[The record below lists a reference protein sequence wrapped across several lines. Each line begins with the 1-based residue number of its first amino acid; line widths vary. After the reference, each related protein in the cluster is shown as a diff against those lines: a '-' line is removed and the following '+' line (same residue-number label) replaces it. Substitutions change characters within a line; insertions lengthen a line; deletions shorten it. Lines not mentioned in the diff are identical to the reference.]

1 MLKTSYTVATRGS
14 KLALI
19 QTEILAQNLRKLDPS
34 LKCDII
40 KIKSSGDINKN
51 KLLFSVNE
59 KGVFEKEVDR
69 AVLEG
74 EADFAV
80 HSIKDIPTELDEELV
95 IASILRREKP
105 NDVLIGKSNQRLE
118 ELEPNSHVGTSSLRR
133 AVQIK
138 RKNPKVTVIPI
149 RGNVENRIKKCI
161 NGSFDALVLAEAGI
175 RRLDM
180 INLIVQRFD
189 CLDFLPA
196 PGQGAIGVI
205 CRRDNKKIL
214 NMLLKIEDKATRYAI
229 DAERSLIHYL
239 NAGCRFPVGAIAL
252 PNLRTNRIILHA
264 SVFSADGSQSINLE
278 KSDLITNSSQV
289 GRDLANDLLSSG
301 AADFADEWRTALEK
315 WNSQK

>member
-1 MLKTSYTVATRGS
+1 VATRGS

-19 QTEILAQNLRKLDPS
+19 QTEILVQKLRKLDRS

-74 EADFAV
+74 ETDFAV

-196 PGQGAIGVI
+196 PGQGAIGIV

-264 SVFSADGSQSINLE
+264 SVFSADGSRSINLE

>member
-1 MLKTSYTVATRGS
+1 MATRGS

-19 QTEILAQNLRKLDPS
+19 QTEILAQKLRKLDPS

-118 ELEPNSHVGTSSLRR
+118 ELEANSHVGTSSLRR

-196 PGQGAIGVI
+196 PGQGAIGIV
-205 CRRDNKKIL
+205 CKRDNKKIL

-264 SVFSADGSQSINLE
+264 SVFSADGSRSINLE

>member
-1 MLKTSYTVATRGS
+1 LKTSYTVATRGS

-19 QTEILAQNLRKLDPS
+19 QTEILAQKLRKLDPS

-196 PGQGAIGVI
+196 PGQGAIGIV
-205 CRRDNKKIL
+205 CKRDNKKIL

-229 DAERSLIHYL
+229 DAERSLIQYL

-264 SVFSADGSQSINLE
+264 SVFSADGSRSINLE

>member
-1 MLKTSYTVATRGS
+1 VATRGS

-19 QTEILAQNLRKLDPS
+19 QTEILAQKLRKLDPS

-196 PGQGAIGVI
+196 PGQGAIGIV

-264 SVFSADGSQSINLE
+264 SVFSADGSRSINLK

>member
-1 MLKTSYTVATRGS
+1 VATRGS

-19 QTEILAQNLRKLDPS
+19 QTEILAHNLRKLDPS

-74 EADFAV
+74 KADFAV
-80 HSIKDIPTELDEELV
+80 HSIKDIPTELDDELV
-95 IASILRREKP
+95 IGSILRREKP

-118 ELEPNSHVGTSSLRR
+118 ELDPNSYVGTSSLRR
-133 AVQIK
+133 AVQVR
-138 RKNPKVTVIPI
+138 RKNPNVKVIPI

-196 PGQGAIGVI
+196 PGQGAIGIV

-214 NMLLKIEDKATRYAI
+214 NMLQKIEDRPTRYAI

-264 SVFSADGSQSINLE
+264 SVFSADGSQSINLK
-278 KSDLITNSSQV
+278 KSDLISNSSQV
-289 GRDLANDLLSSG
+289 GRDLANDFLSSG

>member
-1 MLKTSYTVATRGS
+1 MATRGS

-19 QTEILAQNLRKLDPS
+19 QTEILAQKLRKLDPS

-118 ELEPNSHVGTSSLRR
+118 ELAANSHVGTSSLRR

-138 RKNPKVTVIPI
+138 RKNPNVTVIPI

-161 NGSFDALVLAEAGI
+161 YGSFDALVLAEAGI

-196 PGQGAIGVI
+196 PGQGAIGIV

-264 SVFSADGSQSINLE
+264 SVFSADGSRSINLE